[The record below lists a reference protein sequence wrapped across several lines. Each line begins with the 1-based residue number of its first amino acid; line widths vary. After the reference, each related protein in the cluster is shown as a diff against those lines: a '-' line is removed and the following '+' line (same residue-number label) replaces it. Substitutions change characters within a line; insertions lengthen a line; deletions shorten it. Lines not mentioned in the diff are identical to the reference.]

1 MHMEEVVIMLRSIT
15 TGPDGPLTPPTHL
28 DGYPAEVLGPDD
40 HEGGRN
46 DRLLGLIAHAAEP
59 Q

>member
-1 MHMEEVVIMLRSIT
+1 MLRSIT